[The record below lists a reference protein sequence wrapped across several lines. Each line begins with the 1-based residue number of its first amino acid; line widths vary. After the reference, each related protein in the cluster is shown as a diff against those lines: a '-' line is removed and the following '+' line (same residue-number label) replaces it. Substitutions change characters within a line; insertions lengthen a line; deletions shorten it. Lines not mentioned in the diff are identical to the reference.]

1 MKGTSSLTSWGVRS
15 EAGSTPHDFAETM
28 RRRSSSIRSSVR
40 ATSMPP
46 QRIITPS
53 SSYWRMESRVS
64 FVISREW
71 STGKMKF
78 DACPVE
84 PPGFGSGPLSSSTR
98 SVQPSSARWYARL
111 LPTMPAPT
119 TTAPA
124 RAGRDVGSGAASV
137 MDADISRRE
146 QRVTHRALELVDVA
160 PHQLRGALGLAG
172 HDRLEQLAVL
182 DYRRVQLPRLVHGR
196 DPDPERERVVL
207 LERLLEKAVVAPAG
221 G

>member
-1 MKGTSSLTSWGVRS
+1 MNGTSSLISAGVTSD
-15 EAGSTPHDFAETM
+15 AGSMPHALAEAM
-28 RRRSSSIRSSVR
+28 RRRSSSMRSSVR

-46 QRIITPS
+46 DCVKTSS
-53 SSYWRMESRVS
+53 SSYWRTLSSVS
-64 FVISREW
+64 AVISREW

-98 SVQPSSARWYARL
+98 SVHPSSARWYARL

-124 RAGRDVGSGAASV
+124 RAGRDVGSGTASV

-172 HDRLEQLAVL
+172 DDRLEQLAVL
-182 DYRRVQLPRLVHGR
+182 EHRRVQLPRLVHGR

-207 LERLLEKAVVAPAG
+207 LERLLEKAV
-221 G
+221 

>member
-1 MKGTSSLTSWGVRS
+1 MPQ
-15 EAGSTPHDFAETM
+15 AFADEI
-28 RRRSSSIRSSVR
+28 RRPNSCMRSSVR

-46 QRIITPS
+46 LRVNTPVS
-53 SSYWRMESRVS
+53 LYWRTDSRLS
-64 FVISREW
+64 CVISFEW
-71 STGKMKF
+71 PTGKMKF
-78 DACPVE
+78 EAWPVE

-124 RAGRDVGSGAASV
+124 RAGRDVGSGTASV

-160 PHQLRGALGLAG
+160 PHQVGRRRRLARD
-172 HDRLEQLAVL
+172 DRLQQLAVL
-182 DYRRVQLPRLVHGR
+182 EHRRVQLPRLVHGR
-196 DPDPERERVVL
+196 HPDAERQRVVL
-207 LERLLEKAVVAPAG
+207 LERLLEEAVVAPPG
-221 G
+221 GAAVEPPLPAP